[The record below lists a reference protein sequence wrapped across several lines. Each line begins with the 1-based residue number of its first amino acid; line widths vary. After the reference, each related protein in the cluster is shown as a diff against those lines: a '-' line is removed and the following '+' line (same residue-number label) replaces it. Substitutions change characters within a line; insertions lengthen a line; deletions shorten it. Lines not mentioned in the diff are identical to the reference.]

1 MTACKLQ
8 MALPVT
14 LTDHLRFSHPHIC
27 CRHVRYEAGVFMKRH
42 CHDEACLVLTLSG
55 SITHMERSRET
66 VLPAKSLLYL
76 PAGETH
82 ADVFGPVGACCFI
95 SSIDPAWI
103 SNRLEGTHIDGEVPR
118 VAEGGDLYA
127 LGLKLYEE
135 FKRPDSLSELI
146 VEGSF
151 LELLGRWYRKHSH
164 RPHGA
169 PVWLKRVKTF
179 LGDSFRES
187 ISLSDLSYVAG
198 VHPAHVA
205 REFHR
210 VYGLTVGN
218 YIRKMR
224 VDFVAERLSTS
235 YKEPPA
241 LAQLALEAG
250 FSSHA
255 HMSWTFKRLMGM
267 TPSHYKR
274 VHRITSL

>member
-1 MTACKLQ
+1 V
-8 MALPVT
+8 LP
-14 LTDHLRFSHPHIC
+14 L
-27 CRHVRYEAGVFMKRH
+27 A
-42 CHDEACLVLTLSG
+42 G
-55 SITHMERSRET
+55 SITHIERSQET
-66 VLPAKSLLYL
+66 VLQSKSLLYL

-95 SSIDPAWI
+95 TSIDPAWI
-103 SNRLEGTHIDGEVPR
+103 SNRLEGNHITGQVPR

-135 FKRPDSLSELI
+135 FKRPDNLSGLI
-146 VEGSF
+146 VEGAF

-164 RPHGA
+164 RSRGA

-179 LGDSFRES
+179 LEDSFRES

-198 VHPAHVA
+198 AHPAHVA

-210 VYGLTVGN
+210 VYGLTVGA

-235 YKEPPA
+235 SEETPA
-241 LAQLALEAG
+241 LAHLALDAG

-255 HMSWTFKRLMGM
+255 HMSWTFKRTMGM
-267 TPSHYKR
+267 TPSQYRR
-274 VHRITSL
+274 VHRIASLS